1 MQKNFQINEKWD
13 TEIITCFNQQ
23 QQQQSARINNN
34 NKQTFQNAQL
44 TD

>member
-1 MQKNFQINEKWD
+1 VTVSWLNHRATAATKP
-13 TEIITCFNQQ
+13 TT
-23 QQQQSARINNN
+23 AAPTTTTTNN

>member
-1 MQKNFQINEKWD
+1 MDVATQY
-13 TEIITCFNQQ
+13 ITGWRKVVCGLCSTGNDNNNN
-23 QQQQSARINNN
+23 NNN

>member
-1 MQKNFQINEKWD
+1 MYNGHFGLLRAPVIYLRLTAYN
-13 TEIITCFNQQ
+13 NNN
-23 QQQQSARINNN
+23 NNN